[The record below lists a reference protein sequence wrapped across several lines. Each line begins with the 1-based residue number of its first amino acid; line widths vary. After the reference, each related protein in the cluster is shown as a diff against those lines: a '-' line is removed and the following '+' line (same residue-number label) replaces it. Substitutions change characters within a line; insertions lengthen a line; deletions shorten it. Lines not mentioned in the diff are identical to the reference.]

1 MNIFTAT
8 NRSSAEPARAGAPRN
23 SRVRDYA
30 GSNEVRGNDLR
41 SNDLRSGDIRSSDL
55 RSTDDAGTD
64 SRIDER
70 DREDGSDRRI
80 RSKSPEFAA
89 LLALLAGAGQQ
100 VRNDFLQQLPD
111 ESASLVD
118 RLLEEAAGN
127 LPAEDI
133 ASPVAMQAAES
144 GNAANASGE
153 AGAASDAMRYGL
165 LQKQGDSETTSDVVD
180 LPAYARAR
188 EAREGVQNGQN
199 MQNVQGSLDGLAR
212 AASRLQGMDND
223 KALEVL
229 SRVASSR
236 GSSLEQLLA
245 LGDTRGANTRAQLD
259 ALIAKAGTPE
269 GARLASRALM
279 NEASAAL
286 DPVAGALPT
295 ASRTAA
301 ANGRAAALRN
311 GILRTESPTEVTSLD
326 VTTADRSLEGLSPEL
341 RTRVERVME
350 RMKNEY
356 GHDVTL
362 VETTRS
368 QERQDWLFAQG
379 RSRSGPVVTWTRD
392 SAHTR
397 GEAVDVMIDGS
408 WDNAAGFARLQRI
421 AREEGLRTLGMKDP
435 GHLELPSANS
445 PVDRAAEARA
455 RVDARIPQDTNNGR
469 GVASVARVAGVAG
482 VARVA
487 DQGAA
492 PAAGTDAFAAGTAA
506 LQSASTEGHSGHG
519 HGHAFGRGE
528 RDESGKPLN
537 NGKALGKDAQHQ
549 EARGND
555 QAAFGAFGGPAGTPG
570 HTGVTGADRAAQVGG
585 TPASSQAE
593 RVSDIQQMRADAPAT
608 PLNRM
613 TLNVESAPGTEERIT
628 IDVRGNTVQTQI
640 TTDASTAD
648 RMRLRT
654 ADLQDALGRHGLES
668 DRLRIRTS
676 GNTDTVELSR
686 AVSGER
692 EAQRVGNTGQSSTPD
707 QQSGNS
713 ARERTPAREY
723 QDDARRESSSRARD
737 DRQEQQQRQGAPRPA
752 FTLFGNE

>member
-1 MNIFTAT
+1 MSAMNVFTAT
-8 NRSSAEPARAGAPRN
+8 NRSNAEPTRAAAPRAP
-23 SRVRDYA
+23 RAREVA
-30 GSNEVRGNDLR
+30 GYHDARTREVRAAD
-41 SNDLRSGDIRSSDL
+41 DVSS
-55 RSTDDAGTD
+55 D
-64 SRIDER
+64 SRIDDK
-70 DREDGSDRRI
+70 DREDSGDRRV
-80 RSKSPEFAA
+80 RSKNPEFAA

-100 VRNDFLQQLPD
+100 VRNEFLKQLPD

-127 LPAEDI
+127 APADDV
-133 ASPVAMQAAES
+133 ASPVTMQAAEPDTVA
-144 GNAANASGE
+144 GASGSV
-153 AGAASDAMRYGL
+153 ADGANAASDAMRYGL
-165 LQKQGDSETTSDVVD
+165 LQKQSAADPAAADPATDVVD
-180 LPAYARAR
+180 LAAYARER
-188 EAREGVQNGQN
+188 EARGNPARESSARGAHAPEGL
-199 MQNVQGSLDGLAR
+199 QGSLDGLAR

-229 SRVASSR
+229 ARVASSR

-269 GARLASRALM
+269 GARLAARALM
-279 NEASAAL
+279 NEAGAAL
-286 DPVAGALPT
+286 DPSANVMPVAAG
-295 ASRTAA
+295 
-301 ANGRAAALRN
+301 GRAAALRN
-311 GILRTESPTEVTSLD
+311 GILHAETTPEMSSLD

-341 RTRVERVME
+341 RARVERVME
-350 RMKNEY
+350 RMKSEY

-379 RSRSGPVVTWTRD
+379 RTRSGPVVTWTRD

-435 GHLELPSANS
+435 GHLELPSSTS
-445 PVDRAAEARA
+445 PVDRAADVRA
-455 RVDARIPQDTNNGR
+455 RVDARIPQDTANGR

-492 PAAGTDAFAAGTAA
+492 PVSGGDAFAAGTAA
-506 LQSASTEGHSGHG
+506 LQSASTDGHNG

-537 NGKALGKDAQHQ
+537 NGKALGKDARHHD
-549 EARGND
+549 ARGND
-555 QAAFGAFGGPAGTPG
+555 QAAFGAFGGAAGTPG
-570 HTGVTGADRAAQVGG
+570 HTGATGADRAAQVGG

-613 TLNVESAPGTEERIT
+613 TLNVESAPGTQERIT

-640 TTDASTAD
+640 TTDAGTAD

-668 DRLRIRTS
+668 DRLRIRTN
-676 GNTDTVELSR
+676 GNTDSVELAR
-686 AVSGER
+686 AVTSER
-692 EAQRVGNTGQSSTPD
+692 EASRVGHTGQSNTPD
-707 QQSGNS
+707 QQSGHS
-713 ARERTPAREY
+713 ARERAPAREY
-723 QDDARRESSSRARD
+723 QDEARRESSSRARD

>member
-1 MNIFTAT
+1 MSAMNIFTAT
-8 NRSSAEPARAGAPRN
+8 NRSSAEPARATAPRTA
-23 SRVRDYA
+23 RVRDLA
-30 GSNEVRGNDLR
+30 GNDVR
-41 SNDLRSGDIRSSDL
+41 ANDVRAA
-55 RSTDDAGTD
+55 DDTGSD

-70 DREDGSDRRI
+70 ERDEGSDRRI

-127 LPAEDI
+127 TPSEDI
-133 ASPVAMQAAES
+133 ASPVTMQAAEP
-144 GNAANASGE
+144 GTAADASATVG

-165 LQKQGDSETTSDVVD
+165 LQKQSDADPTNDVVD

-188 EAREGVQNGQN
+188 EARVGDGRVSDGRASDARGIEARDG
-199 MQNVQGSLDGLAR
+199 VQGSLDGLAR

-269 GARLASRALM
+269 GARLAARALM
-279 NEASAAL
+279 NEAGAAL
-286 DPVAGALPT
+286 DPAASTLPV
-295 ASRTAA
+295 A
-301 ANGRAAALRN
+301 ANSRAAALRN
-311 GILRTESPTEVTSLD
+311 GILRADTAAEVSTLD

-368 QERQDWLFAQG
+368 QDRQDWLFAQG
-379 RSRSGPVVTWTRD
+379 RTRSGPVVTWTRD

-435 GHLELPSANS
+435 GHLELPSS
-445 PVDRAAEARA
+445 STPVDRAAEARA
-455 RVDARIPQDTNNGR
+455 RVDARIPQDTANGR

-487 DQGAA
+487 DQSAA
-492 PAAGTDAFAAGTAA
+492 PVSGSEAFATGTAT
-506 LQSASTEGHSGHG
+506 LQAASSDGHAG

-537 NGKALGKDAQHQ
+537 NGKALGKDAQHH
-549 EARGND
+549 EVRGND
-555 QAAFGAFGGPAGTPG
+555 QAAFGAFGGPTGTPG
-570 HTGVTGADRAAQVGG
+570 QSGVTGTDRAAQVGG
-585 TPASSQAE
+585 TPTSSQAE

-613 TLNVESAPGTEERIT
+613 TLNVESAPGTQERIT

-692 EAQRVGNTGQSSTPD
+692 EAQRVGQTGQSNTPD
-707 QQSGNS
+707 QQSGNG

-723 QDDARRESSSRARD
+723 QDEARRESSSRARD

>member
-8 NRSSAEPARAGAPRN
+8 NRSSAEPARAVAPRT
-23 SRVRDYA
+23 SRVRDHA
-30 GSNEVRGNDLR
+30 GSNDVRGNGLRGNDLR
-41 SNDLRSGDIRSSDL
+41 SHDLRA
-55 RSTDDAGTD
+55 TDDAGSD
-64 SRIDER
+64 SRIDDR

-100 VRNDFLQQLPD
+100 VRNEFLQQLPE

-127 LPAEDI
+127 LPAEEL
-133 ASPVAMQAAES
+133 ASPVTMQAAEP
-144 GNAANASGE
+144 GNSINASGGT
-153 AGAASDAMRYGL
+153 GAASDAMSDAMRYGL
-165 LQKQGDSETTSDVVD
+165 LQKQGDSDTHVEPNADVVD

-188 EAREGVQNGQN
+188 EARENVTG
-199 MQNVQGSLDGLAR
+199 VQGSLDGLAR

-229 SRVASSR
+229 SRVTSRR

-269 GARLASRALM
+269 GARLAASALM

-286 DPVAGALPT
+286 DPMAGALPN
-295 ASRTAA
+295 ASLAAA
-301 ANGRAAALRN
+301 ANGREAARRN
-311 GILRTESPTEVTSLD
+311 GILRTESPADIKSLD
-326 VTTADRSLEGLSPEL
+326 VTTADRSLAGLSPEL
-341 RTRVERVME
+341 RARVERVME

-379 RSRSGPVVTWTRD
+379 RTRSGPVVTWTRD

-445 PVDRAAEARA
+445 PVDRNAEARA
-455 RVDARIPQDTNNGR
+455 RVDARIPQDTANGR

-487 DQGAA
+487 DQSAA

-506 LQSASTEGHSGHG
+506 LQSASTEGHTGHGHDHG

-537 NGKALGKDAQHQ
+537 TGKALGKNA
-549 EARGND
+549 ERGGD
-555 QAAFGAFGGPAGTPG
+555 EAAFGAFGGPAATPG
-570 HTGVTGADRAAQVGG
+570 HSGVTGTDRAAQVGG
-585 TPASSQAE
+585 SSASTQAE

-640 TTDASTAD
+640 TTDATTAD

-692 EAQRVGNTGQSSTPD
+692 EAQRVGQTGQSSTPD

>member
-8 NRSSAEPARAGAPRN
+8 NRSSAEPARATAPRN
-23 SRVRDYA
+23 ARVRDLA
-30 GSNEVRGNDLR
+30 GNDV
-41 SNDLRSGDIRSSDL
+41 
-55 RSTDDAGTD
+55 RSTDVRASDDTGSD
-64 SRIDER
+64 SRVD
-70 DREDGSDRRI
+70 DREEGSDRRI

-100 VRNDFLQQLPD
+100 VRNEFLQQLPD

-127 LPAEDI
+127 TPSQDI
-133 ASPVAMQAAES
+133 ASPVAMQVAEP
-144 GNAANASGE
+144 GTAANASDAASAMASGG
-153 AGAASDAMRYGL
+153 AGAASDAMRYGM
-165 LQKQGDSETTSDVVD
+165 LQKQSDADPTSDVVD

-188 EAREGVQNGQN
+188 EARGNEAREG
-199 MQNVQGSLDGLAR
+199 VQGSLDGLAR

-269 GARLASRALM
+269 GARLAARALM
-279 NEASAAL
+279 NEAGAAL
-286 DPVAGALPT
+286 DPVTDARTNAALP
-295 ASRTAA
+295 AA
-301 ANGRAAALRN
+301 ASSRAAALRN
-311 GILRTESPTEVTSLD
+311 GILRADTAAEVTSLD
-326 VTTADRSLEGLSPEL
+326 VATADRSLEGLSPEL
-341 RTRVERVME
+341 RARVERVME

-379 RSRSGPVVTWTRD
+379 RTRSGPVVTWTRD

-435 GHLELPSANS
+435 GHLELPSASS

-455 RVDARIPQDTNNGR
+455 KVDARIPQDTANGR

-492 PAAGTDAFAAGTAA
+492 AATGAEAFASGTAT
-506 LQSASTEGHSGHG
+506 LQAASSNGHQG

-537 NGKALGKDAQHQ
+537 NGKALGKDAQLG
-549 EARGND
+549 EGRGND
-555 QAAFGAFGGPAGTPG
+555 QAAFGAFGGPSGTPG

-585 TPASSQAE
+585 SPASTQAE

-613 TLNVESAPGTEERIT
+613 TLNVESAPGIEERIT

-668 DRLRIRTS
+668 DRLRIRS
-676 GNTDTVELSR
+676 NGSTDSVELSR

-692 EAQRVGNTGQSSTPD
+692 EAQRVGHTGQSSTPD

-723 QDDARRESSSRARD
+723 QDEARRDSSSRARD
-737 DRQEQQQRQGAPRPA
+737 DRQEQQQQRQGAPRPA

>member
-1 MNIFTAT
+1 MNILTAT
-8 NRSSAEPARAGAPRN
+8 NRSSAESARATAPRHA
-23 SRVRDYA
+23 RVRDMA
-30 GSNEVRGNDLR
+30 GNDV
-41 SNDLRSGDIRSSDL
+41 
-55 RSTDDAGTD
+55 RSTDVRASDDTGSD
-64 SRIDER
+64 SRID
-70 DREDGSDRRI
+70 DREEGSDRRI
-80 RSKSPEFAA
+80 RSRSPEFAA

-100 VRNDFLQQLPD
+100 VRNEFLQQLPD

-127 LPAEDI
+127 TPSQDI
-133 ASPVAMQAAES
+133 ASPVAMQAAEP
-144 GNAANASGE
+144 GTAANASDAASGIASGG
-153 AGAASDAMRYGL
+153 AGAASDAMRYGM
-165 LQKQGDSETTSDVVD
+165 LQKQSDADTTNDVVD

-188 EAREGVQNGQN
+188 EARSGEGREG
-199 MQNVQGSLDGLAR
+199 VQGSLDGLAR
-212 AASRLQGMDND
+212 AASRLQPLDND

-269 GARLASRALM
+269 GARLAARALM
-279 NEASAAL
+279 NEASTAL
-286 DPVAGALPT
+286 DPSASALPV
-295 ASRTAA
+295 AA
-301 ANGRAAALRN
+301 GSRAAALRN
-311 GILRTESPTEVTSLD
+311 GILRADTTANTTANTTADVTSLD

-341 RTRVERVME
+341 RARVERVME

-379 RSRSGPVVTWTRD
+379 RTRSGPVVTWTRD

-397 GEAVDVMIDGS
+397 GEAVDVLIDGS

-435 GHLELPSANS
+435 GHLELPSSKS

-455 RVDARIPQDTNNGR
+455 KVDARIPQDSANSR

-487 DQGAA
+487 DQGAT
-492 PAAGTDAFAAGTAA
+492 PVSGGDAFAAGTAA
-506 LQSASTEGHSGHG
+506 LQSASTDGHNG

-528 RDESGKPLN
+528 RDASGKPLN
-537 NGKALGKDAQHQ
+537 NGKALGKDAPHH
-549 EARGND
+549 EARHND

-570 HTGVTGADRAAQVGG
+570 HTGVTGADRATSVGG
-585 TPASSQAE
+585 TPASAQAE

-613 TLNVESAPGTEERIT
+613 TLNVESAPGAQERIT

-668 DRLRIRTS
+668 DRLRIRSS

-692 EAQRVGNTGQSSTPD
+692 EAQRVGHTGQSSTPD
-707 QQSGNS
+707 QQSGNG

-723 QDDARRESSSRARD
+723 QDEARRESSSRARE

>member
-1 MNIFTAT
+1 MSAMNIFTAT
-8 NRSSAEPARAGAPRN
+8 NRSSAESARATAPR
-23 SRVRDYA
+23 SARVRDLA
-30 GSNEVRGNDLR
+30 GNDV
-41 SNDLRSGDIRSSDL
+41 
-55 RSTDDAGTD
+55 RSTDVRASDDTGSD
-64 SRIDER
+64 SRVD
-70 DREDGSDRRI
+70 DREEGSDRRI

-100 VRNDFLQQLPD
+100 VRNEFLQQLPD

-127 LPAEDI
+127 TPSQDI
-133 ASPVAMQAAES
+133 ASPVAMQVAEP
-144 GNAANASGE
+144 GTAANASDAASAMASGG
-153 AGAASDAMRYGL
+153 AGAASDAMRYGM
-165 LQKQGDSETTSDVVD
+165 LQKQSDADPTSDVVD

-188 EAREGVQNGQN
+188 EARGNEARES
-199 MQNVQGSLDGLAR
+199 VQGSLDGLAR

-269 GARLASRALM
+269 GARLAARALM
-279 NEASAAL
+279 NEAGAAL
-286 DPVAGALPT
+286 DPVTDARTNAALP
-295 ASRTAA
+295 AA
-301 ANGRAAALRN
+301 ASSRAAALRN
-311 GILRTESPTEVTSLD
+311 GILRADTAAEVTSLD

-341 RTRVERVME
+341 RARVERVME

-379 RSRSGPVVTWTRD
+379 RTRSGPVVTWTRD

-435 GHLELPSANS
+435 GHLELPSASS

-455 RVDARIPQDTNNGR
+455 KVDARIPQDTANGR

-492 PAAGTDAFAAGTAA
+492 AATGAEAFASGTAT
-506 LQSASTEGHSGHG
+506 LQAASSNGHQG

-537 NGKALGKDAQHQ
+537 NGKALGKDAQLG
-549 EARGND
+549 EGRGND
-555 QAAFGAFGGPAGTPG
+555 QAAFGAFGGPSGTPG

-585 TPASSQAE
+585 SPASTQAE

-613 TLNVESAPGTEERIT
+613 TLNVESAPGIEERIT

-668 DRLRIRTS
+668 DRLRIRS
-676 GNTDTVELSR
+676 NGSTDSVELSR

-692 EAQRVGNTGQSSTPD
+692 EAQRVGHTGQSSTPD

-723 QDDARRESSSRARD
+723 QDEARRDSSSRARD
-737 DRQEQQQRQGAPRPA
+737 DRQEQQQQRQGAPRPA

>member
-1 MNIFTAT
+1 MSAMNIFTAT
-8 NRSSAEPARAGAPRN
+8 NRSSAEPARASAPRTA
-23 SRVRDYA
+23 RVRDLA
-30 GSNEVRGNDLR
+30 GYSNARTSDVRAADDTGN
-41 SNDLRSGDIRSSDL
+41 
-55 RSTDDAGTD
+55 D

-80 RSKSPEFAA
+80 RSRSPEFAA

-100 VRNDFLQQLPD
+100 VRNEFLQQLPD

-118 RLLEEAAGN
+118 RLLEEAAGDQ
-127 LPAEDI
+127 PTEDM
-133 ASPVAMQAAES
+133 ASPVTMQAAEPGSSANPS
-144 GNAANASGE
+144 GG

-165 LQKQGDSETTSDVVD
+165 LQKQSDSDSTNDVVD

-188 EAREGVQNGQN
+188 QTRGQEPRDG
-199 MQNVQGSLDGLAR
+199 VQGSLDGLAR

-229 SRVASSR
+229 ARVASSR

-269 GARLASRALM
+269 GARLAARALM
-279 NEASAAL
+279 NEAGTAL
-286 DPVAGALPT
+286 DPATDALPG
-295 ASRTAA
+295 AA
-301 ANGRAAALRN
+301 GSRAAALRN
-311 GILRTESPTEVTSLD
+311 GILRTGSPAEVTTLD

-341 RTRVERVME
+341 RARVERVVE

-379 RSRSGPVVTWTRD
+379 RTRSGPVVTWTRD

-435 GHLELPSANS
+435 GHLELPSSTS
-445 PVDRAAEARA
+445 PTDRAADARA
-455 RVDARIPQDTNNGR
+455 RVDARIPQDTANGR

-492 PAAGTDAFAAGTAA
+492 PMSGSDAFAAGTAA
-506 LQSASTEGHSGHG
+506 LQSASPDSQSG

-537 NGKALGKDAQHQ
+537 NGKALGKETPHHD
-549 EARGND
+549 ARGND

-585 TPASSQAE
+585 TPAASQAE

-608 PLNRM
+608 PLNRL
-613 TLNVESAPGTEERIT
+613 TLNVEGASGTQERIT
-628 IDVRGNTVQTQI
+628 VDVRGNTVQTQI
-640 TTDASTAD
+640 TTDAGTAD

-668 DRLRIRTS
+668 DRLRIRTG

-692 EAQRVGNTGQSSTPD
+692 EAQRVGHTGQSNTPD
-707 QQSGNS
+707 QQSGNG

-723 QDDARRESSSRARD
+723 QDEARRESSARARD

-752 FTLFGNE
+752 FTLFGVE

>member
-1 MNIFTAT
+1 MSAMNIFTAT
-8 NRSSAEPARAGAPRN
+8 RSNAEPARAAAPRN
-23 SRVRDYA
+23 ARMRDIGGRA
-30 GSNEVRGNDLR
+30 GDVR
-41 SNDLRSGDIRSSDL
+41 SNDDV
-55 RSTDDAGTD
+55 GTD
-64 SRIDER
+64 SRMDER
-70 DREDGSDRRI
+70 EREDGSDRRI

-100 VRNDFLQQLPD
+100 VRNEFLQQLPD

-127 LPAEDI
+127 LPAEDV
-133 ASPVAMQAAES
+133 ASPVTMQAAQPA
-144 GNAANASGE
+144 GDASNGAGE
-153 AGAASDAMRYGL
+153 ASDAMRYGL
-165 LQKQGDSETTSDVVD
+165 LQKQSDTQPDTDVVD

-188 EAREGVQNGQN
+188 DARGGESRDG
-199 MQNVQGSLDGLAR
+199 VQGSLDGLAR
-212 AASRLQGMDND
+212 AASRLQGMDNE

-229 SRVASSR
+229 SRVASRR

-269 GARLASRALM
+269 GARLAARALM
-279 NEASAAL
+279 NEASTAL
-286 DPVAGALPT
+286 DPVAGALP
-295 ASRTAA
+295 AA
-301 ANGRAAALRN
+301 GSSRAAALRN
-311 GILRTESPTEVTSLD
+311 GILRADATAGVTSLD
-326 VTTADRSLEGLSPEL
+326 VTAADRSLEGLSPEL
-341 RTRVERVME
+341 RARVERVME

-379 RSRSGPVVTWTRD
+379 RTRSGPVVTWTRD

-435 GHLELPSANS
+435 GHLELPSASS

-455 RVDARIPQDTNNGR
+455 KVDARIPQDTANGR

-492 PAAGTDAFAAGTAA
+492 PASGAEAFASGTAT
-506 LQSASTEGHSGHG
+506 LQAASSSGHQG

-537 NGKALGKDAQHQ
+537 NGKALGKDAQLG
-549 EARGND
+549 EGRGND
-555 QAAFGAFGGPAGTPG
+555 QAAFGAFGGPSGTPG

-585 TPASSQAE
+585 SAASTQAE

-613 TLNVESAPGTEERIT
+613 TLNVESAPGIEERIT

-668 DRLRIRTS
+668 DRLRIRS
-676 GNTDTVELSR
+676 NGSTDSVELSR

-692 EAQRVGNTGQSSTPD
+692 EAQRVGHTGQSSTPD

-723 QDDARRESSSRARD
+723 QDEARRDSSSRARD

>member
-1 MNIFTAT
+1 MSAMNIFTAT
-8 NRSSAEPARAGAPRN
+8 NRSSAEPARATAPRN
-23 SRVRDYA
+23 ARVRDLA
-30 GSNEVRGNDLR
+30 GNDV
-41 SNDLRSGDIRSSDL
+41 
-55 RSTDDAGTD
+55 RSTDVRASDDTGSD
-64 SRIDER
+64 SRVD
-70 DREDGSDRRI
+70 DREEGSDRRI

-100 VRNDFLQQLPD
+100 VRNEFLQQLPD

-127 LPAEDI
+127 TPSQDI
-133 ASPVAMQAAES
+133 ASPVAMQVAEP
-144 GNAANASGE
+144 GTAANASDAASAMASGG
-153 AGAASDAMRYGL
+153 AGAASDAMRYGM
-165 LQKQGDSETTSDVVD
+165 LQKQSDADPTSDVVD

-188 EAREGVQNGQN
+188 EARGNEAREG
-199 MQNVQGSLDGLAR
+199 VQGSLDGLAR

-269 GARLASRALM
+269 GARLAARALM
-279 NEASAAL
+279 NEAGAAL
-286 DPVAGALPT
+286 DPVTDARTNAALP
-295 ASRTAA
+295 AA
-301 ANGRAAALRN
+301 ASSRAAALRN
-311 GILRTESPTEVTSLD
+311 GILRADTAAEVTSLD
-326 VTTADRSLEGLSPEL
+326 VATADRSLEGLSPEL
-341 RTRVERVME
+341 RARVERVME

-379 RSRSGPVVTWTRD
+379 RTRSGPVVTWTRD

-435 GHLELPSANS
+435 GHLELPSASS

-455 RVDARIPQDTNNGR
+455 KVDARIPQDTANGR

-492 PAAGTDAFAAGTAA
+492 AATGAEAFASGTAT
-506 LQSASTEGHSGHG
+506 LQAASSNGHQG

-537 NGKALGKDAQHQ
+537 NGKALGKDAQLG
-549 EARGND
+549 EGRGND
-555 QAAFGAFGGPAGTPG
+555 QAAFGAFGGPSGTPG

-585 TPASSQAE
+585 SPASTQAE

-613 TLNVESAPGTEERIT
+613 TLNVESAPGIEERIT

-668 DRLRIRTS
+668 DRLRIRS
-676 GNTDTVELSR
+676 NGSTDSVELSR

-692 EAQRVGNTGQSSTPD
+692 EAQRVGHTGQSSTPD

-723 QDDARRESSSRARD
+723 QDEARRDSSSRARD
-737 DRQEQQQRQGAPRPA
+737 DRQEQQQQRQGAPRPA

>member
-1 MNIFTAT
+1 MSAMNIFTAT
-8 NRSSAEPARAGAPRN
+8 NRSSAEPARAVAPRS

-30 GSNEVRGNDLR
+30 GSNDVR
-41 SNDLRSGDIRSSDL
+41 SNDLRSGDIRSNDL

-70 DREDGSDRRI
+70 GREDGSDRRI

-100 VRNDFLQQLPD
+100 VRSDFLQQLPE
-111 ESASLVD
+111 ESASLMD

-133 ASPVAMQAAES
+133 ASPVTMQAAEP

-165 LQKQGDSETTSDVVD
+165 LQKQGDSETNTDVVD

-188 EAREGVQNGQN
+188 EAREGVP
-199 MQNVQGSLDGLAR
+199 NVQGSLDGLAR

-286 DPVAGALPT
+286 DPVAGALPN
-295 ASRTAA
+295 ASLTAA

-311 GILRTESPTEVTSLD
+311 GILRTESPAEVTSLD

-341 RTRVERVME
+341 RARVERVME

-379 RSRSGPVVTWTRD
+379 RTRSGSVVTWTRD

-435 GHLELPSANS
+435 GHLELPSSKS
-445 PVDRAAEARA
+445 PVDRNAEARA

-487 DQGAA
+487 DQSAA
-492 PAAGTDAFAAGTAA
+492 PTAGTDAFAAGTAA
-506 LQSASTEGHSGHG
+506 LQSASTEGHNGHG

>member
-8 NRSSAEPARAGAPRN
+8 NRSSAEPARAVAPRS

-30 GSNEVRGNDLR
+30 SSSESRGT
-41 SNDLRSGDIRSSDL
+41 DIRS
-55 RSTDDAGTD
+55 TDETSAD
-64 SRIDER
+64 SRIDGR

-100 VRNDFLQQLPD
+100 IRSEFLQQLPE

-133 ASPVAMQAAES
+133 ASPVTMQAAEP
-144 GNAANASGE
+144 GNSASASGG
-153 AGAASDAMRYGL
+153 ASAASDAMRYGL
-165 LQKQGDSETTSDVVD
+165 LQKQGDDETLVENNSDVVD

-188 EAREGVQNGQN
+188 EAREGVP
-199 MQNVQGSLDGLAR
+199 NVQGSLDGLAR

-269 GARLASRALM
+269 GARLAARALM
-279 NEASAAL
+279 NEATAAL
-286 DPVAGALPT
+286 DPVSGAMPN
-295 ASRTAA
+295 ASLTAA

-311 GILRTESPTEVTSLD
+311 GILRSEAPAEVASLD

-356 GHDVTL
+356 GHEVTL

-379 RSRSGPVVTWTRD
+379 RTRSGPVVTWTRD

-455 RVDARIPQDTNNGR
+455 RVDARIPKDTNNGR

-492 PAAGTDAFAAGTAA
+492 PAAGTDTFAAGTAA

-537 NGKALGKDAQHQ
+537 NGKALGKDASHH
-549 EARGND
+549 ETRGND
-555 QAAFGAFGGPAGTPG
+555 QAAFGAFGSPAGTPG

-585 TPASSQAE
+585 SSASTQAE

-613 TLNVESAPGTEERIT
+613 TLNVESAPGTQERIT

-692 EAQRVGNTGQSSTPD
+692 EAQRIGQTGQSSTPD
-707 QQSGNS
+707 QQSGNG